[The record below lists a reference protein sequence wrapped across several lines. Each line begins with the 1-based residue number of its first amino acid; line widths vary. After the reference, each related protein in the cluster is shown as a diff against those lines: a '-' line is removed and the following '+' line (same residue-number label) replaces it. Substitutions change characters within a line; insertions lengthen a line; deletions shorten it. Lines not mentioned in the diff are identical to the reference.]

1 MASNKL
7 RYQQMQ
13 ATSQKMLATNFDTEK
28 LQATKFY
35 IEQIASNKFVASVAF
50 PKQTATI

>member
-13 ATSQKMLATNFDTEK
+13 ATCQKMLATKFDIEK
-28 LQATKFY
+28 WQATKFD
-35 IEQIASNKFVASVAF
+35 IEQIASKQFVASVAF